1 MTKKRSRGWK
11 GAVADFWARFRR
23 SSSGMIGLGIL
34 AVFVLLAI
42 FAPVATSY
50 DPLKD
55 MYLADRMARPAWL
68 GIFPGYKDAS
78 RTIRLDLSDVDH
90 WQVVQNTGFELTN
103 EKFRETASMVMTPSP
118 RGPVVEVAAPEEGGT
133 AEAEAPAQTVQLV
146 KTVPYSYEAPGSFE
160 ILFSYAAENMGDSS
174 ADLEVSLVSPGG
186 EVYSLWNATVTGDTI
201 LTPVRID
208 SRDLILKT
216 RLRLGLFSDVAQEV
230 FKERGEYKL
239 VMTATH
245 RGSSGDADAPR
256 IIVGGVKFNV
266 LGKLHGVL
274 GVDHMGA
281 DLWSQLVYGA
291 RISLVIG
298 IATALIAVA
307 IGTTIG
313 IVSGYLGGVVD
324 EVLMRIADIMLSIP
338 TLPVL
343 ILLASLLGKSI
354 VNIVILVSIF
364 AWMGV
369 ARIVRSQTLTLKER
383 AFVEAAKAAGARE
396 GYVMFTHI
404 LPNVIPLV
412 FASLV
417 LSIPGAILYEAS
429 LSFLGLGDPR
439 VPTWGRMLHNARG
452 FGAFTELAWWWI
464 IPPGL
469 AITLLSLAFVLIGNT
484 VDEILNPRYR
494 ER

>member
-1 MTKKRSRGWK
+1 MTKKKSRGWK
-11 GAVADFWARFRR
+11 GAASDFWARFRR

-42 FAPVATSY
+42 FAPYVTSY

-55 MYLADRMARPAWL
+55 MYLADKMARPVWL
-68 GIFPGYKDAS
+68 GIFPGYRNTP
-78 RTIRLDLSDVDH
+78 RTIRLDLSDAKAWEVA
-90 WQVVQNTGFELTN
+90 QNGGFEITN
-103 EKFRETASMVMTPSP
+103 EEYHETASMVMVPSAS
-118 RGPVVEVAAPEEGGT
+118 GPAVEATAPEQG
-133 AEAEAPAQTVQLV
+133 EASEAGVPSQAVQLV
-146 KTVPYSYEAPGSFE
+146 KTVPYRYDAPGAFE
-160 ILFSYAAENMGDSS
+160 VLFSYAAENMGDSS
-174 ADLEVSLVSPGG
+174 ADLDVSLVTPGG
-186 EVYSLWNATVTGDTI
+186 EVYSLWNTTVTGDAI

-208 SRDLILKT
+208 SRDLVLKM
-216 RLRLGLFSDVAQEV
+216 RLNLGLFADVAQEV
-230 FKERGEYKL
+230 FKEHGDYKL
-239 VMTATH
+239 VMTTTY
-245 RGSSGDADAPR
+245 RGQSGDAGAPR
-256 IIVGGVKFNV
+256 IIVGGTKFNI
-266 LGKLHGVL
+266 LGKLHGAL
-274 GVDHMGA
+274 GVDHMGS

-383 AFVEAAKAAGARE
+383 AFVEAAKAAGAGE

-404 LPNVIPLV
+404 LPNVVPLV

-417 LSIPGAILYEAS
+417 LQIPGAILYEAA

-439 VPTWGRMLHNARG
+439 IPTWGRMLHNARG